1 MGEKGEGSR
10 ITILHHNIPNM
21 LGQFTALLAK
31 EKLNISLM
39 ANKSRKEYAYTMI
52 DVDGDVSDAV
62 KEELGSIEGVL
73 KIRIIC

>member
-1 MGEKGEGSR
+1 
-10 ITILHHNIPNM
+10 M

-62 KEELGSIEGVL
+62 KEELGSIDGVL
-73 KIRIIC
+73 KVRVIL